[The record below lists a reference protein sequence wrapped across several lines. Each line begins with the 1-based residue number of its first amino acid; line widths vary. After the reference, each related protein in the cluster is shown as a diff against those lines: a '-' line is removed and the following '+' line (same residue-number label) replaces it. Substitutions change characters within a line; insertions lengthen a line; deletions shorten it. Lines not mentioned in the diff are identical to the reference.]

1 MGISL
6 RERRL
11 GAAFYLFT
19 AISTIVWIV
28 SLVFVPRTKDLTLGS
43 AINER
48 LVWVFILPDVISA
61 LVLATWLAPA
71 VLKAS
76 QSVPA
81 ISWMHVGAQGYG
93 WAMSI
98 GLTVLDPNAY
108 WGLVLMTFSVGSAL
122 AFALRFQEIDM
133 LWGYFK
139 FTPAPDRDS
148 TANWHRA
155 LLQTLLMWIIFLGI
169 LPGAIAFGEYHLGF
183 SRNWIVGD
191 WRLSLG
197 VLMFTVGTV
206 IGLCSGYAMTREGNG
221 TPLPS
226 ECTRN
231 LIISGPYRFIRNP
244 MAFSGIIQGVAVGL
258 MIGSSLVSVYS
269 VLGGIWWEVLVRW
282 REEQHLEESFGEEYV
297 AYRNRVPC
305 WWFRA

>member
-1 MGISL
+1 M
-6 RERRL
+6 

-19 AISTIVWIV
+19 AISTLLWIALLVW
-28 SLVFVPRTKDLTLGS
+28 VPSSRELTLGS
-43 AINER
+43 GVRDN
-48 LVWVFILPDVISA
+48 LVWIFILPDLISA

-71 VLKAS
+71 VLKSAPAA
-76 QSVPA
+76 PA
-81 ISWMHVGAQGYG
+81 IAWMHFGAQGYG
-93 WAMSI
+93 WAISI
-98 GLTVLDPNAY
+98 GLTVLDPTAY

-139 FTPAPDRDS
+139 FTAAPDRNS

-155 LLQTLLMWIIFLGI
+155 LLQTLVMWIIFLGI
-169 LPGAIAFGEYHLGF
+169 LPGAIAFGEIHLGF

-231 LIISGPYRFIRNP
+231 LVISGPYRFIRNP
-244 MAFSGIIQGVAVGL
+244 MAFSGILQGVAVGL
-258 MIGSSLVSVYS
+258 MIGSSLVIVYS
-269 VLGGIWWEVLVRW
+269 ILGGIWWEVLVRW
-282 REEQHLEESFGEEYV
+282 REEKHLEESFGGEYV
-297 AYRNRVPC
+297 AYRSRVPC
-305 WWFRA
+305 WWFRT